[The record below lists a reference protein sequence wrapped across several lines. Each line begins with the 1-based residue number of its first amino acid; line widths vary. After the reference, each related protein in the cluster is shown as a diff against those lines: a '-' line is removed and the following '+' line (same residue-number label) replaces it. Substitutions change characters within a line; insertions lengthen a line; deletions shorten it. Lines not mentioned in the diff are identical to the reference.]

1 MEMGGL
7 IVLFVSIGAGAGT
20 LHFFLLRRNVDLLVA
35 GGSPL
40 RAGAAILGRCALT
53 VAIFLWA
60 AMSHGVA
67 VLWMLGGFVLARS
80 AAVRLVRMGA

>member
-1 MEMGGL
+1 METGGL
-7 IVLFVSIGAGAGT
+7 IILFALIGAGAGA

-40 RAGAAILGRCALT
+40 RAAAAILGRFALT
-53 VAIFLWA
+53 VVIFLFA

-67 VLWMLGGFVLARS
+67 VLWMLGGFVAARS
-80 AAVRLVRMGA
+80 AAVRLVRMGT

>member
-1 MEMGGL
+1 MEAGGL
-7 IVLFVSIGAGAGT
+7 IVLFAIMGVGAGA

-40 RAGAAILGRCALT
+40 GAAAAILGRFVLT

-60 AMSHGVA
+60 AISHGVA

-80 AAVRLVRMGA
+80 AAVRLVRMGT

>member
-1 MEMGGL
+1 METGGL
-7 IVLFVSIGAGAGT
+7 IILFALIGAGAGA

-40 RAGAAILGRCALT
+40 RAGAAILGRFALT

-60 AMSHGVA
+60 AMSHGAA

-80 AAVRLVRMGA
+80 AAVRLVRMGT